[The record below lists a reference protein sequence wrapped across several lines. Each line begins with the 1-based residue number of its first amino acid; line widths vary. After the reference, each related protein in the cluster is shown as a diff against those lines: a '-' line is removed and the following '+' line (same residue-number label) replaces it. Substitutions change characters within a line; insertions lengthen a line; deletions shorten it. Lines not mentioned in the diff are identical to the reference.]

1 MEGGRSWRPLE
12 GTGVMEAI
20 GWRLGLEAF
29 GGNWGPGGPSEGDGV
44 MEAHGIRVA

>member
-1 MEGGRSWRPLE
+1 
-12 GTGVMEAI
+12 MEAI

-44 MEAHGIRVA
+44 MEAHGIRVAEDSCLTGSSD